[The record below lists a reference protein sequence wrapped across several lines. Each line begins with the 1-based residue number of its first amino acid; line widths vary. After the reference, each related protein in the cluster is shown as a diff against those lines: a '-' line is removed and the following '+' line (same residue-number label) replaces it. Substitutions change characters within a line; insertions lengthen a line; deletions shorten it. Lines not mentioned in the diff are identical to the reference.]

1 MRIFAAAFASLLT
14 VSVAHAA
21 AADEHLEVELV
32 GARDALLSGQTAWL
46 GLRLKHAPQWHTY
59 WINPGDSGLPTKLVW
74 ALPTGYTAGDIA
86 WPAPKRFDLGELTN
100 FGYDGEALLPVPI
113 SVPAD
118 AAVGTRAHLAVEAKW
133 LVCHEECIPGKATLT
148 LDLPVAQTAADTP
161 YRQLFADARAAQ
173 PQSAP
178 WSAQARLAGDRI
190 EIAVRGTNLPAA
202 LHDVFAVQTRVVA
215 NAPPHIETRNGEL
228 VLTFAKSDYF
238 TAMAKPLD
246 LVLLDRNARSWLLHA
261 DSAEP
266 STPSTT
272 H

>member
-1 MRIFAAAFASLLT
+1 MKKLLI
-14 VSVAHAA
+14 
-21 AADEHLEVELV
+21 L
-32 GARDALLSGQTAWL
+32 L
-46 GLRLKHAPQWHTY
+46 GLLAATPVLTPARAQTIDELPKVHARLVAEDLAVPPGGSITVALEEDIREGWHTY

-74 ALPTGYTAGDIA
+74 TLPAGYTAGDIA

-173 PQSAP
+173 PQ
-178 WSAQARLAGDRI
+178 
-190 EIAVRGTNLPAA
+190 
-202 LHDVFAVQTRVVA
+202 
-215 NAPPHIETRNGEL
+215 
-228 VLTFAKSDYF
+228 
-238 TAMAKPLD
+238 
-246 LVLLDRNARSWLLHA
+246 
-261 DSAEP
+261 
-266 STPSTT
+266 
-272 H
+272 